1 MRRIAA
7 TAVALLTLTTSTAL
21 TACGGDEPAVFGA
34 SGAWSRPTPSG
45 ATNGVLYLTITS
57 DTDDALVAVDV
68 PEQVAAAVELHETM
82 VEHGGAGGHHGGGG
96 GGEVMSMGQV
106 TSFEIAAGGSVT
118 FSPGGNHVMLI
129 DLAEPLQTGES
140 YVATLRFESGRTLD
154 VDVVVADN
162 PPG

>member
-1 MRRIAA
+1 VNRRLAA
-7 TAVALLTLTTSTAL
+7 TVVVLLSPTAL
-21 TACGGDEPAVFGA
+21 MACGGDEPAVFGA

-68 PEQVAAAVELHETM
+68 PEQVAAAVELHETTI
-82 VEHGGAGGHHGGGG
+82 EHGGAGGHHGGGG
-96 GGEVMSMGQV
+96 GEVVSMGQV
-106 TSFEIAAGGSVT
+106 TSFEIAADGSLT

-129 DLAEPLQTGES
+129 DLAEPLQTDER